1 VGDLNKLVP
10 KCIQEGKAFGVLSFS
25 THLSAL
31 PSDKQFVLSPS
42 QDLQEAAQRLFM
54 GMRLLDEGDADL
66 ILAEFVPEIGL
77 GRAINDRL
85 KRAAAQPT
93 H

>member
-1 VGDLNKLVP
+1 L
-10 KCIQEGKAFGVLSFS
+10 IQQGKEVGVLSFS
-25 THLSAL
+25 NHFPAVTADRQVVLSAT
-31 PSDKQFVLSPS
+31 

-54 GMRLLDEGDADL
+54 GMRLLDESAATV

-85 KRAAAQPT
+85 KRAAAQPI

>member
-1 VGDLNKLVP
+1 VGNLTELIP
-10 KCIQEGKAFGVLSFS
+10 QLIQQGKEIGVLSFS
-25 THLSAL
+25 TDFPAIPAERQVILSAT
-31 PSDKQFVLSPS
+31 

-54 GMRLLDEGDADL
+54 GMRLLDESAADL

-85 KRAAAQPT
+85 KRAAAQPI

>member
-1 VGDLNKLVP
+1 
-10 KCIQEGKAFGVLSFS
+10 
-25 THLSAL
+25 
-31 PSDKQFVLSPS
+31 
-42 QDLQEAAQRLFM
+42 LQEAAQRLFM
-54 GMRLLDEGDADL
+54 GMRLLDESAADL

-85 KRAAAQPT
+85 KRAAAQSI

>member
-1 VGDLNKLVP
+1 
-10 KCIQEGKAFGVLSFS
+10 
-25 THLSAL
+25 
-31 PSDKQFVLSPS
+31 
-42 QDLQEAAQRLFM
+42 LQEAAQRLFM
-54 GMRLLDEGDADL
+54 GMRLLDESAATV

-85 KRAAAQPT
+85 KRAAAQPI

>member
-1 VGDLNKLVP
+1 V
-10 KCIQEGKAFGVLSFS
+10 
-25 THLSAL
+25 TLSA
-31 PSDKQFVLSPS
+31 S
-42 QDLQEAAQRLFM
+42 QDLKEAAQRLFM
-54 GMRLLDEGDADL
+54 AMRLLDESDAEL
-66 ILAEFVPEIGL
+66 IVAELIPEIGL